1 MEAGIPTATM
11 ADIAFLLII
20 FFMVTTAYSIDRT
33 PMDLP
38 QTREQQQVPKGAAII
53 SITRD
58 GGLRFSAGDADTEP
72 VADMEQ
78 LSAAVRQVTAANTMH
93 AFVIK
98 ADREV
103 RYGVVDEILERLR
116 VAHAENVSLLSQ
128 AEEPR

>member
-1 MEAGIPTATM
+1 MDAGIPTATM

-58 GGLRFSAGDADTEP
+58 GGLRFSAGEADTEP

-78 LSAAVRQVTAANTMH
+78 LSASIRQVTAANTLH

-116 VAHAENVSLLSQ
+116 VGRAENVSLLSQ
-128 AEEPR
+128 AEELR